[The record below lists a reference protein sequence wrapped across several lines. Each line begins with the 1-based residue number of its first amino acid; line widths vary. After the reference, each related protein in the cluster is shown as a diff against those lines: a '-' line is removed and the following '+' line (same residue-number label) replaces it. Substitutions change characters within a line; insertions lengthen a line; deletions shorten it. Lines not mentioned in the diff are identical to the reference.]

1 MLKPENVMTIKIY
14 ETNNVHY
21 GTPPYQKERKH
32 GMKIVNIE
40 RLGSS
45 TVFLPVFVLHV
56 AQLLL
61 AVGVVIF
68 AAALPVAF
76 TGGLL

>member
-1 MLKPENVMTIKIY
+1 MTTKIY

-32 GMKIVNIE
+32 GMKIINIE
-40 RLGSS
+40 RLVEKHPYS
-45 TVFLPVFVLHV
+45 FLFLSCMLGPIII
-56 AQLLL
+56 LL
-61 AVGVVIF
+61 AVGAVIF